1 MRQLLLLCIIC
12 CVACCESYA
21 QTIIPFETRVN
32 THELS
37 EPTLKLLSIGDNSA
51 TFSFDVADVGSFNQC
66 VDSAEY
72 STFYINGLGMIDD
85 TGKPALPVYLKWIE
99 VIDKSSNISVISSTF
114 KDLKDVNVYPTQIPR
129 LENDAKQQYSF
140 YIDSVFYSSNTYYPN
155 NIVEVSNVV
164 SFRGKKYA
172 VVRICPIQ
180 FNPKRKTVRVY
191 SKIEFNLTDY
201 ADPLLMDEGTNRD
214 NNNVSTIQDDY
225 FIVCKSTAK
234 NYLTS
239 FITWKKQQ
247 GYKVHLISKSSWSN
261 FAQVKDSIT
270 AHYNQCNSNSN
281 KYLFIVGNHSMVPT
295 GYDLFNPDSQPA
307 EYFATDYNYS
317 CISNNGDSIRDIAIG
332 RIPFNTGQELR
343 TILNKIIDYQKHPFY
358 SGKAINIGYFEKDTT
373 MNDPEGDYEARR
385 FIRTCEDT
393 KQFIDNQGF
402 LTQRIY
408 YAKSGVHPYSYNI
421 FYSDGD
427 ELDDYLKVTYLWN
440 GNSNMIVN
448 AINDSLPN
456 IILYNGHGSDNA
468 WGSLSTDTSH
478 IHQLHNNKYSV
489 VLSMTCHTGKF
500 AKYANGTITSQ
511 PCFATEFLKQSNGGA
526 VAVIASTHR
535 SYSGYIDFFT
545 AGLYDTLFPYDLNI
559 QYGDIISFNTNM
571 NIPRATSFNELFPDN
586 YKIGDAINIACFKML
601 NSSLG
606 GTGNGLRTT
615 CKRMHCFGDPTTEIY
630 TGEPEDLSVVTVKQ
644 INDSLIVDTHGIQNC
659 SVLLIPQNSANSNQ
673 FIRVDSV
680 SGEIAFPNI
689 RIPYSISV
697 QKHNCAAYY
706 IAFPD
711 IYIQNMDFTD
721 TQYNFKGNHVY
732 IGMDV
737 TEDVEHNEVNVKSG
751 STLILTSD
759 EGVEIQDHFE
769 VEPGGTFEIW

>member
-1 MRQLLLLCIIC
+1 MRQLLLSIFC
-12 CVACCESYA
+12 CVTCSESYA
-21 QTIIPFETRVN
+21 QTIIPFTTRVN
-32 THELS
+32 TQELS
-37 EPTLKLLSIGDNSA
+37 EPTFKLLSTGDNSA
-51 TFSFDVADVGSFNQC
+51 TFSFDVTDVGSFNQC
-66 VDSAEY
+66 IDGADY
-72 STFYINGLGMIDD
+72 SMFYIKGLGMLDD
-85 TGKPALPVYLKWIE
+85 TGKPTLPVYQKWIE
-99 VIDKSSNISVISSTF
+99 VTEKSSNISVISSSS
-114 KDLKDVNVYPTQIPR
+114 KDLNNIIVYPTQIPR
-129 LENDAKQQYSF
+129 IGYDATQDYPF
-140 YIDSVFYSSNTYYPN
+140 HIDSVFYSTDAYYPN

-164 SFRGKKYA
+164 SFRGKKYV

-180 FNPKRKTVRVY
+180 FNPKYKTARVY
-191 SKIEFNLTDY
+191 SKIEFNLTNY
-201 ADPLLMDEGTNRD
+201 ADPLLMDEGTNRV
-214 NNNVSTIQDDY
+214 NGNVSTIQDDY

-234 NYLTS
+234 SLLTN

-247 GYKVHLISKSSWSN
+247 GYKVHLISKSTWSN
-261 FAQVKDSIT
+261 KTQVKDSIV

-281 KYLFIVGNHSMVPT
+281 KYLLIVGNHTMVPT
-295 GYDLFNPDSQPA
+295 GYDLFNSDSQPT
-307 EYFATDYNYS
+307 EYFATDYDYS
-317 CISNNGDSIRDIAIG
+317 CITNNGDSIRDIAVG
-332 RIPFNTGQELR
+332 RIPCNTGTEIR
-343 TILNKIIDYQKHPFY
+343 TILNKIMDYQKHPFY
-358 SGKAINIGYFEKDTT
+358 SGKAINIGYFERDTT
-373 MNDPEGDYEARR
+373 MNDPEGDYEATR

-393 KQFIDNQGF
+393 KQFIDSQGF
-402 LTQRIY
+402 STQRIY
-408 YAKSGVHPYSYNI
+408 SIQPGTVPYSYNI

-427 ELDDYLKVTYLWN
+427 DLDDYLKRTYLWN

-448 AINDSLPN
+448 AINDSIPN
-456 IILYNGHGSDNA
+456 LILYRGHGSDNA
-468 WGSLSTDTSH
+468 WSSLSTDTSH
-478 IHQLHNNKYSV
+478 IHQLHNNQYPV

-500 AKYANGTITSQ
+500 AKYANGSITNQ
-511 PCFATEFLKQSNGGA
+511 ACFATEFLKKSNGGA

-545 AGLYDTLFPYDLNI
+545 AGLYDTLFPNDLNI

-571 NIPRATSFNELFPDN
+571 NIHRATSFNELFPDN

-630 TGEPEDLSVVTVKQ
+630 TGQPEDLSVVTVKQ

-659 SVLLIPQNSANSNQ
+659 SVLLIPKNSANNNQ
-673 FIRVDSV
+673 FLRIDSV

-697 QKHNCAAYY
+697 QKHNCAACY
-706 IAFPD
+706 IASPD

-721 TQYNFKGNHVY
+721 TQYNFRGNHVY
-732 IGMDV
+732 IGMGV
-737 TEDVEHNEVNVKSG
+737 TEDIDPDEVNVKSG